1 MTLVNVHQYL
11 GYAVFLL
18 SLIVTAWSFV
28 AARSRSPSALRG
40 LAGSFAGLL
49 DLQVLL
55 GLSLWVGIFGVQ
67 MAPQTLHLVLAILA
81 ALAAH
86 LGARQ
91 LRSADGASTA
101 RWLQLATLVLLLAA
115 IGIASM

>member
-1 MTLVNVHQYL
+1 MALHDVHQYL

-18 SLIVTAWSFV
+18 SLIVTIWSFV
-28 AARSRSPSALRG
+28 ASGRETPSALRG

-55 GLSLWVGIFGVQ
+55 GLSMWLGIFGVRIT
-67 MAPQTLHLVLAILA
+67 PPTLHLIAAIA
-81 ALAAH
+81 AAVVAH
-86 LGARQ
+86 VGARG
-91 LRSADGASTA
+91 LRTSAGMATA
-101 RWLQLATLVLLLAA
+101 RWLQLTTLALLLAA